1 MNLKN
6 FLISKDA
13 SIKDALKAIEKN
25 AHGVIFTV
33 DKSDSVLGI
42 ATDGDIRRKLLD
54 GINLE
59 SSISLCVNVDFYWAE
74 MSCLESLIKKLDEK
88 LKIIPI
94 LGKDKKLIDIVTND
108 SMPILDEEA
117 VYIRSK
123 SPVRIS
129 FGGGGSDLTHYFSGD
144 IGAVINS
151 TISFYSHA
159 TLRIRGDK
167 KIFIKSLDLKDSIKA
182 NNLEEFME
190 PKEGFGLIQA
200 VIKTIGP
207 NFGFELDLY
216 SDFPMSSGLGGSAVV
231 ASSILGCFNEL
242 RQDQWDLS

>member
-74 MSCLESLIKKLDEK
+74 MSVSRESLIKKLDEK

-94 LGKDKKLIDIVTND
+94 LITSLV
-108 SMPILDEEA
+108 SM
-117 VYIRSK
+117 K
-123 SPVRIS
+123 
-129 FGGGGSDLTHYFSGD
+129 F
-144 IGAVINS
+144 
-151 TISFYSHA
+151 
-159 TLRIRGDK
+159 
-167 KIFIKSLDLKDSIKA
+167 KI
-182 NNLEEFME
+182 E
-190 PKEGFGLIQA
+190 
-200 VIKTIGP
+200 
-207 NFGFELDLY
+207 
-216 SDFPMSSGLGGSAVV
+216 
-231 ASSILGCFNEL
+231 
-242 RQDQWDLS
+242 